1 MSSLKMDIT
10 GMSCGHCV
18 AAVSRSLEAIDGVH
32 SAQVEIGA
40 ATVEFDADR
49 VTPRQLEQAVADEGY
64 VVVGTH

>member
-40 ATVEFDADR
+40 ATVEFDA
-49 VTPRQLEQAVADEGY
+49 G
-64 VVVGTH
+64 VVGTH